1 LLSKRNDYVKKHSYV
16 AGAVPALVAAV
27 FSGVLSKGL
36 VYDDGKQLLEN
47 PFVRNTHL
55 WWRIFTGPVWY
66 TWAVGNVK
74 KEILV

>member
-1 LLSKRNDYVKKHSYV
+1 VL
-16 AGAVPALVAAV
+16 ALVAAV

-36 VYDDGKQLLEN
+36 VYDDGKRLLEN

-55 WWRIFTGPVWY
+55 WWRIFTGSVWY